1 MLQSSD
7 RNFSAYEQDGL
18 SGRRSETDRD
28 LYIRFART
36 VLPHLGDALALALC
50 LTGTRVAADDLL
62 QDAVIRALLTIE
74 DFAEGNARA
83 WILSTVFSAWL
94 SRDAAAALAD
104 EALKSLEQSIGK
116 TARDNAR
123 GESNPDQL
131 SDEAALERSI
141 TALPAVF
148 REALLL
154 RKQGL
159 SYNKISE
166 ITGAPLGTVMS
177 RLARARRQLKQA
189 ADGQ

>member
-7 RNFSAYEQDGL
+7 RNISAYEQDGS
-18 SGRRSETDRD
+18 SGRRSETERE

-36 VLPHLGDALALALC
+36 VLPHLGDALALAQC
-50 LTGTRVAADDLL
+50 LTGTRAAADDLL

-94 SRDAAAALAD
+94 SRDAAAALTD
-104 EALKSLEQSIGK
+104 QALKSLEQSIAGAASDDAS
-116 TARDNAR
+116 TAVDL
-123 GESNPDQL
+123 DQL
-131 SDEAALERSI
+131 SDAAALERSI

-154 RKQGL
+154 RKQGH
-159 SYNKISE
+159 SYSKISE

-189 ADGQ
+189 TESQ